1 MKKIIVLGAV
11 LFSVGF
17 LNQADAGN
25 SNKTPKFEY
34 RCNIV
39 KCKSSAQN
47 MMNIIVK
54 AKSAYDAKTLCQK
67 ELMKN
72 ADAHPGCI
80 ATNASKLGK

>member
-17 LNQADAGN
+17 LNQANA
-25 SNKTPKFEY
+25 KPEAKFEY

-39 KCKSSAQN
+39 KCKNSAQN

-72 ADAHPGCI
+72 ADAHPGCV
-80 ATNASKLGK
+80 ATNASKLNK